1 MKKIKALIYAA
12 LGVMM
17 SLSAFRQ
24 EHYFMAAGILFFVGC
39 AIAITLTSIGRLQ
52 ITWDELGV
60 TISKKPKPPILL
72 EWSDMQKLKV
82 DHLGYHIKT
91 RQTNF
96 RISKDKMPKELLKKV
111 RASIRENKAPATPQ
125 LPLA

>member
-17 SLSAFRQ
+17 SISAVRQ
-24 EHYFMAAGILFFVGC
+24 QNYLMAAGIVFFVAC
-39 AIAITLTSIGRLQ
+39 AIGVTLNSIGRLQ
-52 ITWDELGV
+52 ITWDEIGV
-60 TISKKPKPPILL
+60 TLRKTPKPPILL
-72 EWSDMQKLKV
+72 QWSDMQKLKV
-82 DHLGYHIKT
+82 DHLGYHIQT

-111 RASIRENKAPATPQ
+111 RASIRENKTISI
-125 LPLA
+125 

>member
-12 LGVMM
+12 LGFMM

-24 EHYFMAAGILFFVGC
+24 ENYLMAAGILFFVGC

-60 TISKKPKPPILL
+60 TIRKKPKPPILL
-72 EWSDMQKLKV
+72 QWSDMQKLKV
-82 DHLGYHIKT
+82 DHLGYHVIT

-96 RISKDKMPKELLKKV
+96 RISKDKMPKELLKKI
-111 RASIRENKAPATPQ
+111 RASIRENK
-125 LPLA
+125 

>member
-12 LGVMM
+12 LGFMM

-24 EHYFMAAGILFFVGC
+24 ENYLMAAGILFFVGC
-39 AIAITLTSIGRLQ
+39 AIAITLNSIGRLQ

-60 TISKKPKPPILL
+60 AISKKPKPPILL
-72 EWSDMQKLKV
+72 QWSDMQKLKV
-82 DHLGYHIKT
+82 DHLGYHVQT

-96 RISKDKMPKELLKKV
+96 RISKDKMPKELLKKI
-111 RASIRENKAPATPQ
+111 RSSIRENKASTN
-125 LPLA
+125 

>member
-12 LGVMM
+12 LGIMM

-24 EHYFMAAGILFFVGC
+24 GNHLMTAGIAFFTIC
-39 AIAITLTSIGRLQ
+39 AIAVTLNSIGRLQ
-52 ITWDELGV
+52 ISWDEIGV
-60 TISKKPKPPILL
+60 TLRKTPKPPILL
-72 EWSDMQKLKV
+72 QWSDMQKLKV
-82 DHLGYHIKT
+82 DHLGYYIQT

-111 RASIRENKAPATPQ
+111 RASIRENKRISI
-125 LPLA
+125 

>member
-24 EHYFMAAGILFFVGC
+24 ENYLIAVGILFFVGC
-39 AIAITLTSIGRLQ
+39 AIAITLSSIGRLQ

-72 EWSDMQKLKV
+72 QWSDMQKLKV
-82 DHLGYHIKT
+82 DHLGYHIIT

-96 RISKDKMPKELLKKV
+96 RISKDKMPKQLLKKI
-111 RASIRENKAPATPQ
+111 RASIRENQKATS
-125 LPLA
+125 

>member
-17 SLSAFRQ
+17 SISAVRQ
-24 EHYFMAAGILFFVGC
+24 QNYLMAAGIVFFVAC
-39 AIAITLTSIGRLQ
+39 AIAVTLNSIGRLQ
-52 ITWDELGV
+52 ITWDEIGV
-60 TISKKPKPPILL
+60 TLRKTPKPPILL
-72 EWSDMQKLKV
+72 QWSDMQKLKV
-82 DHLGYHIKT
+82 DHLGYHIQT

-111 RASIRENKAPATPQ
+111 RASIRENKTISI
-125 LPLA
+125 

>member
-17 SLSAFRQ
+17 SISAVRQ
-24 EHYFMAAGILFFVGC
+24 QNYLMAAGIVFFVAC
-39 AIAITLTSIGRLQ
+39 AIGVTLNSLGRLQ
-52 ITWDELGV
+52 ITWDEIGV
-60 TISKKPKPPILL
+60 TLSKKPKPPILL
-72 EWSDMQKLKV
+72 QWSDMQKLKV
-82 DHLGYHIKT
+82 DHLGYHIQT

-111 RASIRENKAPATPQ
+111 RASIRQNRAISI
-125 LPLA
+125 

>member
-17 SLSAFRQ
+17 SLSAYRQ
-24 EHYFMAAGILFFVGC
+24 EHYWMAAGIAFFVAC

-72 EWSDMQKLKV
+72 QWSDMQKLKV
-82 DHLGYHIKT
+82 DHLGYHVKT

-96 RISKDKMPKELLKKV
+96 RISKDKMPKELLKKI
-111 RASIRENKAPATPQ
+111 RASIRENKAPSA
-125 LPLA
+125 

>member
-12 LGVMM
+12 LGFMM

-24 EHYFMAAGILFFVGC
+24 ENYLMAAGILFFVGC
-39 AIAITLTSIGRLQ
+39 AIAITLNSIGRLQ

-72 EWSDMQKLKV
+72 QWSDMQKLKV
-82 DHLGYHIKT
+82 DHLGYHVQT

-96 RISKDKMPKELLKKV
+96 RISKDKMPKELLKKI
-111 RASIRENKAPATPQ
+111 RSSIRENKASTN
-125 LPLA
+125 

>member
-12 LGVMM
+12 LGIMM

-24 EHYFMAAGILFFVGC
+24 ENYLMAAGILFFVAC
-39 AIAITLTSIGRLQ
+39 AIAVTLTSIGRLQ

-60 TISKKPKPPILL
+60 TISKRPKPPILL
-72 EWSDMQKLKV
+72 VWSDMQKLKV

-96 RISKDKMPKELLKKV
+96 RISKDKMPKELLKKI
-111 RASIRENKAPATPQ
+111 RSGIRENKAPTA
-125 LPLA
+125 

>member
-12 LGVMM
+12 LGIMM

-24 EHYFMAAGILFFVGC
+24 ENHLMTAGIAFFTIC
-39 AIAITLTSIGRLQ
+39 AIAVTLNSIGRLQ
-52 ITWDELGV
+52 ISWDAIGV
-60 TISKKPKPPILL
+60 TLRKTPKPPILL
-72 EWSDMQKLKV
+72 QWSDMRKLKV
-82 DHLGYHIKT
+82 DHLGYYIQT

-111 RASIRENKAPATPQ
+111 RASIRENKRISI
-125 LPLA
+125 

>member
-1 MKKIKALIYAA
+1 MKKIKALIYAV
-12 LGVMM
+12 LGIMM

-24 EHYFMAAGILFFVGC
+24 ENYLMAAGIAFFVAC

-60 TISKKPKPPILL
+60 TLSKRPKPPILL
-72 EWSDMQKLKV
+72 QWTDMQKLKV

-96 RISKDKMPKELLKKV
+96 RISKDRMPKELLKKI
-111 RASIRENKAPATPQ
+111 RASIRNNADSTSS
-125 LPLA
+125 

>member
-12 LGVMM
+12 LGIMM
-17 SLSAFRQ
+17 SWSAFRQ
-24 EHYFMAAGILFFVGC
+24 GNTLMAIGIAFFVAC

-60 TISKKPKPPILL
+60 TLSKKPKPPILL
-72 EWSDMQKLKV
+72 QWSDMQKLKV

-96 RISKDKMPKELLKKV
+96 RISKDKMPKELLKKI
-111 RASIRENKAPATPQ
+111 RASIRENKGAT
-125 LPLA
+125 L

>member
-17 SLSAFRQ
+17 SISAVRQ
-24 EHYFMAAGILFFVGC
+24 HNYRMAAGIVFFVAC
-39 AIAITLTSIGRLQ
+39 AIGVTLNSIGRLQ
-52 ITWDELGV
+52 ITWDEIGV
-60 TISKKPKPPILL
+60 TLRKTPKPPILL
-72 EWSDMQKLKV
+72 QWSDMQKLKV
-82 DHLGYHIKT
+82 DHLGYHIQT

-111 RASIRENKAPATPQ
+111 RASIRENKTISI
-125 LPLA
+125 

>member
-12 LGVMM
+12 LGIMM

-24 EHYFMAAGILFFVGC
+24 EHYLMAVGIAFFVAC

-60 TISKKPKPPILL
+60 TLRKRPKPPILL
-72 EWSDMQKLKV
+72 QWSDMQKIKV

-96 RISKDKMPKELLKKV
+96 RITKDKMPKELLKKI
-111 RASIRENKAPATPQ
+111 RASIRANKAAAT
-125 LPLA
+125 

>member
-12 LGVMM
+12 LGFMM

-24 EHYFMAAGILFFVGC
+24 ENYLMALGILFFVGC

-72 EWSDMQKLKV
+72 QWSDMQKLKV
-82 DHLGYHIKT
+82 DHLGYHIQT

-96 RISKDKMPKELLKKV
+96 RISKDKMPKELLKKI
-111 RASIRENKAPATPQ
+111 RSSIRENKAASS
-125 LPLA
+125 